1 MRRDID
7 DLSTATVGAAA
18 ASTTKAPPI
27 SRGPARLP
35 AANPATAV
43 FVFGWRTAL
52 RMKHV
57 PEQLFDLFAIP
68 VVFTLLFT
76 YLFGGALAGS
86 PRTYLQSLLPGTM
99 VMTVLLLTTFT
110 GANLTTDRSSGAFDR
125 FRSLPIWRPAPIVG
139 ALLGD
144 LWRYTLA
151 SAIVVGL
158 GLIMGF
164 RPQGG
169 SLGVIAALGLS
180 LAFAHGVSWIWVVV
194 GLVARTPTSV
204 TTSSV
209 VVLFPL
215 TLASNAFVD
224 PETLPRWLERF
235 VEVNPVSH
243 LVTAAR
249 GLMHGDEVGS
259 EVLTVIAVALAL
271 VLVVA
276 PLAFHV
282 DRRHR

>member
-1 MRRDID
+1 MPGPID
-7 DLSTATVGAAA
+7 DVAATALGVTSSTQAGGASFAADATRPPA
-18 ASTTKAPPI
+18 ASA
-27 SRGPARLP
+27 
-35 AANPATAV
+35 ATAV
-43 FVFGWRTAL
+43 LVFAWRTAL

-86 PRTYLQSLLPGTM
+86 PRAYLQSLLPGTV

-139 ALLGD
+139 ALVGD
-144 LWRYTLA
+144 LWRYALA

-158 GLIMGF
+158 GLAMGF
-164 RPQGG
+164 RPQAGP
-169 SLGVIAALGLS
+169 LGVLAAVGLS
-180 LAFAHGVSWIWVVV
+180 IAFAHGVSWIWVTV
-194 GLVARTPTSV
+194 GLVARTPSSV

-209 VVLFPL
+209 IVLFPV

-224 PETLPRWLERF
+224 PSTLPRWLERF

-249 GLMHGDEVGS
+249 GLMHGSDVLS
-259 EVLTVIAVALAL
+259 EALVVVAVALGL
-271 VLVVA
+271 VAVMA
-276 PLAFHV
+276 PLAFLV
-282 DRRHR
+282 ERRHR